1 MYTHACVGVS
11 CLMKPMITLLIWKNC
26 IVTLLLKRKSKMPSI
41 HVTFRAGIVFLIIM
55 LSSCGGFFRYCYTG
69 YRPQIIVHQITNYV
83 PLPTDRS
90 CPEERQGL
98 VVSKVYTDFFL
109 ILKYWMFFLQLF
121 LLKCMKDW
129 VTNVPRDPHCWLPGI
144 IVTSWKCDAFFCDT
158 QIMCGI

>member
-1 MYTHACVGVS
+1 
-11 CLMKPMITLLIWKNC
+11 
-26 IVTLLLKRKSKMPSI
+26 MPSI

-98 VVSKVYTDFFL
+98 VVSRFSTLFFPSNIDILNVFSTTVLTKVHERLGD
-109 ILKYWMFFLQLF
+109 
-121 LLKCMKDW
+121 
-129 VTNVPRDPHCWLPGI
+129 
-144 IVTSWKCDAFFCDT
+144 
-158 QIMCGI
+158 

>member
-1 MYTHACVGVS
+1 MGLS
-11 CLMKPMITLLIWKNC
+11 CLMKPLITLLDMKKLHSN
-26 IVTLLLKRKSKMPSI
+26 MPSI

-55 LSSCGGFFRYCYTG
+55 LSSCGSFFRYCYNG

-98 VVSKVYTDFFL
+98 VVSKASTDFFL
-109 ILKYWMFFLQLF
+109 ILTYWMFFLQLF

-129 VTNVPRDPHCWLPGI
+129 MTNVPRDPHCWLQGI
-144 IVTSWKCDAFFCDT
+144 IITSWKLPLWCIFLRHFLY
-158 QIMCGI
+158 